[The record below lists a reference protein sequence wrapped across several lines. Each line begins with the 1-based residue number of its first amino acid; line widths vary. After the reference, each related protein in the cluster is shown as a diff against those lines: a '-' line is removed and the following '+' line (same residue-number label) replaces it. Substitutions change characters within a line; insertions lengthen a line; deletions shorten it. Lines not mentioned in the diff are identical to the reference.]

1 VRTCFHEDNK
11 INPQKLLG
19 GGVGGWVGTKQMNSM
34 GYGGVDGG
42 PVCFHPRLV
51 KRILQEE
58 EVPRIRKRSSQSAA
72 VFQI

>member
-1 VRTCFHEDNK
+1 MRTCFQEDNK

-19 GGVGGWVGTKQMNSM
+19 GWVGGWVGTKQMNSM
-34 GYGGVDGG
+34 GSGGVDGET
-42 PVCFHPRLV
+42 VCFHPRLV